1 MSDYSAKT
9 MRLSPIKSLL
19 LISLLLTGAAV
30 RAAGTDVPGTLA
42 QVIWQDGRYDIQH
55 YLRVEDANAILE
67 RINPDVDLASTEG
80 LTLLAVYIE
89 GNFSAQSNGDA
100 IAVET
105 ISAEVDDDFVYI
117 YQSAALE
124 GTPADP
130 DDLVVRSE
138 LLQDVYPAARTLVEI
153 TTPLGTEAYS
163 LVAGEEVGTI
173 SGPQLLTL

>member
-1 MSDYSAKT
+1 
-9 MRLSPIKSLL
+9 MRLTPIKSLL
-19 LISLLLTGAAV
+19 LTSLLLAGMAVHASGSGA
-30 RAAGTDVPGTLA
+30 PGTLA

-55 YLRVEDANAILE
+55 YLRVEDASAILE
-67 RINPDVDLASTEG
+67 RINPEVELASSEG
-80 LTLLAVYIE
+80 LTLLAIYVE
-89 GNFSAQSNGDA
+89 GNFSAQNNGDT

-130 DDLVVRSE
+130 DDLMVRSD
-138 LLQDVYPAARTLVEI
+138 LLQDVNPAARTLVEI